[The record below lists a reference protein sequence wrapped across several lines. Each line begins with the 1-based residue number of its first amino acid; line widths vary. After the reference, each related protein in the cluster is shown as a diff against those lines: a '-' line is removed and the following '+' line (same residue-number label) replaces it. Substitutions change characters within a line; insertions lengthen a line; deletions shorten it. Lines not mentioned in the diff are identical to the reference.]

1 MSDAPKLGI
10 IAGGGQAPR
19 QVIGACQAKAR
30 PFFVFCLEGF
40 AATDLAQDLPHA
52 VVALG
57 SLQKLKDIC
66 AREAISEIV
75 MIGHVR
81 RPSIMELKPDW
92 LALKVLTKIGLTSLG
107 DDGLLRNVGKV
118 LEEEC
123 GVRMIGVADVM
134 ADLLA
139 PEGVLTKQV
148 PSEQDQADIARG
160 IEVAGNLGLLDV
172 GQAAVIQQG
181 IVLGVEAVEGTA
193 ELIVRAGLAR
203 REGGGGVL
211 VKRAKPQQDRRY
223 DLPTIGPDTVN
234 QVHEAGL
241 AGIAVEAGR
250 SLIVEKD
257 KAIARAN
264 ELGLFIVGY
273 PKVETP

>member
-1 MSDAPKLGI
+1 MSEAPKLGI
-10 IAGGGQAPR
+10 IAGGGQAPH
-19 QVIGACQAKAR
+19 QVIRACQAQTR
-30 PFFVFCLEGF
+30 PFFVFCLEGH
-40 AATDLAQDLPHA
+40 AQEDLAKDVPHA

-66 AREAISEIV
+66 AREAIKEIV

-123 GVRMIGVADVM
+123 GVRMIGVDEIMVG
-134 ADLLA
+134 LLT
-139 PEGVLTKQV
+139 PTGVLTKAT
-148 PSEQDQADIARG
+148 PDEQAQTDIKRG
-160 IEVAGNLGLLDV
+160 IDVAGALGLLDV
-172 GQAAVIQQG
+172 GQGAVVQHG
-181 IVLGVEAVEGTA
+181 IVLGVEAIEGTA
-193 ELIVRAGLAR
+193 ALIARAGALR

-223 DLPTIGPDTVN
+223 DLPSIGPDTMR
-234 QVHEAGL
+234 QVHAAGL
-241 AGIAVEAGR
+241 SGVAVEAGR
-250 SLIVEKD
+250 SLMLD
-257 KAIARAN
+257 KEQTLALADQF
-264 ELGLFIVGY
+264 GLFVVGF
-273 PKVETP
+273 EGNS